1 MLERKYLTPDEVQ
14 RLLVATKQSPR
25 YAHRNYCL
33 VLVSYRHGLRVGEAV
48 DLRWR
53 DIDFKTATLYVRRLK
68 NGKPANHPI
77 DGDELRA
84 LRQLQRD
91 YPDTP
96 WLFNSERKQPL
107 SDRTVREIVA
117 TAGEL
122 AELGRIHPHQLRH
135 ACGFYL
141 ASKGFDTR
149 MIQDYL
155 GHRNINHTVQYTE
168 LAPGRFD
175 AISW

>member
-1 MLERKYLTPDEVQ
+1 MSERKYLTPDEVQ
-14 RLLVATKQSPR
+14 RLMAATKQSPR
-25 YAHRNYCL
+25 YAHRNLCL
-33 VLVSYRHGLRVGEAV
+33 VMVSYRHGLRVGEAV
-48 DLRWR
+48 ELQWKDV
-53 DIDFKTATLYVRRLK
+53 DFKTATIYIRRLK
-68 NGKPANHPI
+68 NGKRSNQPI
-77 DGDELRA
+77 KGDELRA

-91 YPDTP
+91 YSDTP

-117 TAGEL
+117 NAGEL
-122 AELGRIHPHQLRH
+122 AGLGRIHPHQLRH

-141 ASKGFDTR
+141 ASQGLDTR
-149 MIQDYL
+149 LIQDYL